1 MPCTT
6 LTSPR
11 SPLPNR
17 QLNNRQLT
25 PRAAVP
31 LLRCIISIALKEQPM
46 RRLPILLLAIV
57 ACAPVAPPNSPA
69 PLDEE
74 HPRLEWGL
82 VLHGGAGVTRT
93 SYSAAELPL
102 MEAAFHQ
109 ALRAGHAILARGGS
123 SLDTV
128 EAAVRV

>member
-1 MPCTT
+1 MRPPAVHE
-6 LTSPR
+6 LTDNGKTGNGHREPQFS
-11 SPLPNR
+11 SSV
-17 QLNNRQLT
+17 
-25 PRAAVP
+25 A
-31 LLRCIISIALKEQPM
+31 IISIALQESSM
-46 RRLPILLLAIV
+46 RLPAVLLLALA
-57 ACAPVAPPNSPA
+57 ACAPVAPPNGP
-69 PLDEE
+69 PPIDEE

-102 MEAAFHQ
+102 MEAAFHA